1 MGHGGTRGR
10 APMTRSRSR
19 AGTGHRCLRRRAEL
33 SAGAGLSPP
42 SPGSPVLG
50 RCSWGQ
56 VAHSTRLLPGSQLAQ
71 SLLHPQRELQIP
83 AIHSTHPTGVE
94 SLGPTQNPRP
104 PSPGDIRAWPH
115 HPAPVLCCS
124 TEHCWGKGL
133 QLQTLLSP
141 ASPCAGFVS
150 SVFQLYPPV
159 WSSPKAGLSTE
170 PDHGQDEG
178 GGQMVNP
185 LHGGHAGRAQVMLA
199 ERGWLCPGCVGHCR

>member
-115 HPAPVLCCS
+115 HPPQSCAAPLSTAGGRGCS
-124 TEHCWGKGL
+124 CRPSCPLPHPV
-133 QLQTLLSP
+133 QDLSP
-141 ASPCAGFVS
+141 VCFSCTHLSGAA
-150 SVFQLYPPV
+150 
-159 WSSPKAGLSTE
+159 PKLGSAQNQTT
-170 PDHGQDEG
+170 
-178 GGQMVNP
+178 
-185 LHGGHAGRAQVMLA
+185 GRMRV
-199 ERGWLCPGCVGHCR
+199 EDRW